1 MKIIGVDIG
10 GTSIKAAVVDEK
22 GVFINRF
29 SLPIDHAQSGVETI
43 KGLGKSIQDVL
54 LKNHL
59 ATKDI
64 KGIGI
69 GCPGSINSLTG
80 VCDYSNNL
88 GWESV
93 PVVSII
99 QTQTSIPCKI
109 ANDANAAILGEV
121 RFGVAKRYHNV
132 VLLTLGTGVGG
143 GLYLND
149 RLYEGNDSKG
159 AELGH
164 SLLVMNGRKCTCGR
178 RGCLEAYASVSALIR
193 DTKKAMRKE
202 RGSQMWDFVRGD
214 IDKVDGRTA
223 FECAKKGDLAAK
235 KVVKDYFQYLGE
247 GCLSFIN
254 VFRPDAIV
262 LGGGLSGQKEALT
275 KPLQSYLEEK
285 GYGFG
290 GAHSPKVEILV
301 SNLGNDAGILGAAAL
316 WTESE

>member
-10 GTSIKAAVVDEK
+10 GTSIKAAVVDET
-22 GVFINRF
+22 GTFLDRF
-29 SLPIDHAQSGVETI
+29 SLPIDHDKSGEETI
-43 KGLGKSIQDVL
+43 KELGIAIRGIL

-59 ATKDI
+59 AAKDV

-88 GWESV
+88 GWENI

-99 QTQTSIPCKI
+99 EKLTSISAKV

-121 RFGVAKRYHNV
+121 RFGVARRYHNV

-149 RLYEGNDSKG
+149 RLYEGNESKG

-164 SLLVMNGRKCTCGR
+164 SLLVMNGRRCTCGR

-193 DTKKAMRKE
+193 DTKKAMKKDKE
-202 RGSQMWDFVRGD
+202 SRMWGFVEEN

-223 FECAKKGDLAAK
+223 FECAKKGDAAAT
-235 KVVKDYFQYLGE
+235 KVVNDYVRYLGE

-262 LGGGLSGQKEALT
+262 LGGGLSGQKESLT

-285 GYGFG
+285 EYGFG
-290 GAHSPKVEILV
+290 GVHSPRVEILV

-316 WTESE
+316 WAEPE